1 MATPGIRFDSNRAWQ
16 QATAA
21 LRANRELLLAL
32 AGVFFMLPSL
42 AFSLLYPQ
50 PVPPA
55 GADQQAMMAMALDY
69 YSRSLPF
76 MLPVLLLQAAGT
88 LGMLTLLTD
97 RSRPTV
103 GQAIRTG
110 ARSVLP
116 YLASQLL
123 LGFTLG
129 MIALPIVTAFSLAG
143 GRGLAVLGLAA
154 AVLAWLYGWIRT
166 VLAAPV
172 MAVEGIR
179 NPIAALSRSWHLTAG
194 NVLRIF
200 AFLALIG
207 VAFTVVLM
215 IATALAGVLLSLL
228 LPAAYAALGVLVL
241 SAALGAL
248 MLLTLVAALAATH
261 AQLTAHD
268 SQPDGGRAL

>member
-1 MATPGIRFDSNRAWQ
+1 M
-16 QATAA
+16 
-21 LRANRELLLAL
+21 
-32 AGVFFMLPSL
+32 
-42 AFSLLYPQ
+42 
-50 PVPPA
+50 
-55 GADQQAMMAMALDY
+55 
-69 YSRSLPF
+69 
-76 MLPVLLLQAAGT
+76 
-88 LGMLTLLTD
+88 
-97 RSRPTV
+97 
-103 GQAIRTG
+103 
-110 ARSVLP
+110 
-116 YLASQLL
+116 
-123 LGFTLG
+123 
-129 MIALPIVTAFSLAG
+129 
-143 GRGLAVLGLAA
+143 LGLAA